1 MKSFI
6 LAATAVTAVAG
17 RSLLE
22 LGLDVDLSKTVDIGL
37 GLSVH
42 LPQGINE
49 QAVTEN
55 KPTSGPPA
63 GYVNIW
69 HPSHGNVVMDGCDDE
84 SSHDWHWV
92 HPCGDNCNP
101 DQADHVWSVST
112 VSVTSIHTVISC
124 APTVTNCPANGHHTT
139 TIVIPETTTFCPVE
153 ASKTAHPS
161 GGPSTGTYPPAASSA
176 APSAPVATNTAVVT
190 LSTQTVPAP
199 TGPAG
204 YPAPSNPAPGN
215 GGSSVPPVV
224 PSAPASAPVYPVPG
238 NSSVP
243 LGTAPSTSV
252 FTPPTQSSPAGC
264 SGDNCSPSA
273 PSAPA
278 APPANSA
285 PPTAP
290 SFPADGC
297 SGAYCAPPPAGTA
310 PGTAAP
316 VPTGNST
323 TPLPINGAVS
333 RTQGVSMALFGG
345 VIAALF
351 L

>member
-6 LAATAVTAVAG
+6 LAATAATAVSG
-17 RSLLE
+17 LGLLE
-22 LGLDVDLSKTVDIGL
+22 LGLGTDMTKSVNLGS

-55 KPTSGPPA
+55 KPTSAPPP

-69 HPSHGNVVMDGCDDE
+69 HPSHPGIVIDGCDDE
-84 SSHDWHWV
+84 ADHDWHWV
-92 HPCGDNCNP
+92 HPCGDNCKP
-101 DQADHVWSVST
+101 EQPDHVWSVST

-153 ASKTAHPS
+153 ASKTAHP
-161 GGPSTGTYPPAASSA
+161 GGPSTAAYPPAASSPA
-176 APSAPVATNTAVVT
+176 YSAPAATNTGVVT

-204 YPAPSNPAPGN
+204 YPAPSNSAA
-215 GGSSVPPVV
+215 V
-224 PSAPASAPVYPVPG
+224 PSGPASAPAVSPFPAYPVPG
-238 NSSVP
+238 NSSAP
-243 LGTAPSTSV
+243 AYTAPSTSAYS
-252 FTPPTQSSPAGC
+252 PPTQSSPAGC
-264 SGDNCSPSA
+264 SGDDCTPSSPS
-273 PSAPA
+273 S
-278 APPANSA
+278 
-285 PPTAP
+285 PPTYSSPPNAP
-290 SFPADGC
+290 GFPADGC

-323 TPLPINGAVS
+323 TPLPISGAVS

>member
-101 DQADHVWSVST
+101 NQADHVWSVST

-161 GGPSTGTYPPAASSA
+161 GGPSTGAYPPAASSA

-199 TGPAG
+199 TGTAG
-204 YPAPSNPAPGN
+204 YPAPSNPAPAN

-243 LGTAPSTSV
+243 LYTAPSTSV

-333 RTQGVSMALFGG
+333 RTRGVGMALFGG